1 MHCDAFLTQKN
12 AHYDSDCDCCFVIRD
27 VIWRRMMEIAYFQL
41 LIRLIK
47 TSNAPISLFSN
58 LTGIFCN
65 SLNRTNML
73 LSIAIQSVIRRV
85 GVRCKEEEKSSVLVR
100 CLLIILSIH

>member
-1 MHCDAFLTQKN
+1 
-12 AHYDSDCDCCFVIRD
+12 
-27 VIWRRMMEIAYFQL
+27 MEIAYFQL

-47 TSNAPISLFSN
+47 TSNAPISLFSY

-85 GVRCKEEEKSSVLVR
+85 GVSFCEKEKEEKNLVLFR
-100 CLLIILSIH
+100 RLLIILSIRPNKTTIMTTENKRHERAAHLQ